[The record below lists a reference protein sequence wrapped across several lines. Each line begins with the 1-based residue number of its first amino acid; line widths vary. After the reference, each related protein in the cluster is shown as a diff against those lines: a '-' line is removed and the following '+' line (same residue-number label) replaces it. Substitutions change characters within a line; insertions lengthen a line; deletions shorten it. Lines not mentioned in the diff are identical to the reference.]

1 MEYKTIFKRK
11 FIDLPA
17 LKIKTVSWGW
27 RNGSVIK
34 STGCAS
40 RGPRFKSQ
48 HPHGCSPLPCNCN
61 YNFSPSVSNTLPLI
75 SQAPTY
81 MRAIYTHTLSV
92 PKKPGA
98 SCSTCGFSVHPT
110 HPKFS
115 SPGLGFPSP
124 SFSFLCN
131 SATLATNSISSA
143 LSSLGSH
150 VLSETFPHAPF
161 LFLSCSPPLP
171 PGLVQ
176 SCLDLPDASGRSL
189 PPIYNETFSTILR
202 SSQAL
207 VFIHTH
213 TRGYFKR

>member
-110 HPKFS
+110 HTLNSLAQGWASLLPASLSYVTQPLWLQTVLVLLLVLLVPMCSLK
-115 SPGLGFPSP
+115 LFPTP
-124 SFSFLCN
+124 PFFSFP
-131 SATLATNSISSA
+131 A
-143 LSSLGSH
+143 
-150 VLSETFPHAPF
+150 PHPF
-161 LFLSCSPPLP
+161 LLAWFS
-171 PGLVQ
+171 LV
-176 SCLDLPDASGRSL
+176 
-189 PPIYNETFSTILR
+189 
-202 SSQAL
+202 
-207 VFIHTH
+207 
-213 TRGYFKR
+213 